1 MRGFA
6 GKGKKGGSCMAR
18 DLSSSG
24 KQMHRGPLR
33 VLTVSGIYPT
43 KERPHSGTY
52 IKSQVDSLVEAG
64 AEIEVLHPA
73 HGPSPLRYVSAAVRV
88 FLKTL
93 TGSFDVVHGHYGL
106 WCLVARMQW
115 TTPVVASFLGSDLL
129 GDPAATGGHTRK
141 GALVTHI
148 SRWLTRRVDAVIVK
162 SEQMRMLVPAE
173 NVFVIPNGVDFK
185 LFSPLPRTQA
195 RAALGLDPD
204 RYYVLF
210 ANNPTIPVKD
220 FPLAQMAMERL
231 RARGVAVELIVA
243 NGMAHAAVPLY
254 INASNALLLT
264 SKHEGSPNVVK
275 EAMSCSIPVVSTDV
289 GDVAQVIGRTAGC
302 EVCQHDPDALAAALH
317 RALLFPT
324 PTTGRAD
331 IVHLERSVVARHVI
345 AAYMYA
351 LRQATAVSER
361 VQWRSAIQRSQESAH
376 DVARP
381 TSP

>member
-1 MRGFA
+1 
-6 GKGKKGGSCMAR
+6 MAR
-18 DLSSSG
+18 TLSSSG
-24 KQMHRGPLR
+24 KQIHRGPLR

-43 KERPHSGTY
+43 EERPHSGTF

-64 AEIEVLHPA
+64 LEVEVLHPA
-73 HGPSPLRYVSAAVRV
+73 HGPTLLRYVSAAVSV
-88 FLKTL
+88 FRKTL

-106 WCLVARMQW
+106 WCLAARMQW

-129 GDPAATGGHTRK
+129 GDPTETGGDTRK
-141 GALVTHI
+141 SALVAHV
-148 SRWLTRRVDAVIVK
+148 SRWLARRVDAVIVK
-162 SEQMRMLVPAE
+162 SEQMRMLMPAG
-173 NVFVIPNGVDFK
+173 NVFVIPNGVDFS
-185 LFSPLPRTQA
+185 LFYPLSRAQA

-210 ANNPTIPVKD
+210 ANNPALPVKD
-220 FPLAQMAMERL
+220 FPLAQMAIERL
-231 RARGVAVELIVA
+231 RARGVAVELVVA
-243 NGMAHAAVPLY
+243 NGVAHAAIPLY

-275 EAMSCSIPVVSTDV
+275 EAMACNIPVVSTDV

-302 EVCQHDPDALAAALH
+302 AVCPRDPDALAVALN
-317 RALLFPT
+317 RALLYPT

-331 IVHLERSVVARHVI
+331 IAHLEQSVVAQHVI
-345 AAYMYA
+345 AAYIYA
-351 LRQATAVSER
+351 LRQSTEVSER
-361 VQWRSAIQRSQESAH
+361 AQWRPAVQRSQEIAR